1 MILKKFQVGFKLKT
15 TCYSKKCGDIVI
27 PELEEVIIK
36 RIKRSDV
43 TPFINYTWDQRA
55 VEILKRDYPKVKR
68 REMRIIE
75 LSRKVGKS
83 YSSVRNK
90 VRRMGLH

>member
-1 MILKKFQVGFKLKT
+1 MILRKFPIGSKMKT
-15 TCYSKKCGDIVI
+15 TCYSRKCEDIII
-27 PELEEVIIK
+27 PELDIIIIK
-36 RIKRSDV
+36 KLKKSENS
-43 TPFINYTWDQRA
+43 PFINYVWNKRA
-55 VEILKRDYPKVKR
+55 IDILKRDYPKVKR
-68 REMRIIE
+68 REMKIIE

>member
-15 TCYSKKCGDIVI
+15 TCYSKKCTDIII
-27 PELEEVIIK
+27 PELDEIIVK
-36 RIKRSDV
+36 RIKRSDLSPY
-43 TPFINYTWDQRA
+43 TNYVWDDRA
-55 VEILKRDYPKVKR
+55 VKILARDYPKVKR
-68 REMRIIE
+68 GEMRIIE

-83 YSSVRNK
+83 YASVRNK

>member
-1 MILKKFQVGFKLKT
+1 MISKKFQVGFKLKT
-15 TCYSKKCGDIVI
+15 TCYSKKCGDIII
-27 PELEEVIIK
+27 PELDEVIIK

-68 REMRIIE
+68 REMKIIE

>member
-1 MILKKFQVGFKLKT
+1 MKT

-27 PELEEVIIK
+27 PELEEIIIK
-36 RIKRSDV
+36 RVKRADV
-43 TPFINYTWDQRA
+43 SPFINYVWNKRA
-55 VEILKRDYPKVKR
+55 IEILKRDYPKVKR
-68 REMRIIE
+68 HEMKIIE